1 MAGRKEMEATGE
13 EELGE
18 VRRLEGGGHLWKA
31 SLVLLEF
38 LEKKEKENFKGKRIL
53 ELGAGEGV
61 LAEALSR
68 MGAHVTATERGGGDG
83 CLDRLK
89 KRAEM
94 TRNAGLN
101 MKAVELEWGEK
112 GLEASG
118 EDLAETFDFVILSE
132 LFYDQESH
140 EDLLWTL
147 RQATSP
153 GSVVYSVFCD
163 RPFSFMF
170 FALLHDTDEFDVEEI
185 AEEKVDTLGMSEE
198 AQIHL
203 HRIVRR

>member
-1 MAGRKEMEATGE
+1 MEAKGE

-38 LEKKEKENFKGKRIL
+38 LDKKEKGNFKGKKLL

-61 LAEALSR
+61 LAEALSK
-68 MGAHVTATERGGGDG
+68 MGAKVTATERGGGGG

-89 KRAEM
+89 MKADM
-94 TRNAGLN
+94 ACAAGLS
-101 MKAVELEWGEK
+101 MKAVELEWGERGWELSELK
-112 GLEASG
+112 SHV
-118 EDLAETFDFVILSE
+118 ETFDYVILSE

-147 RQATSP
+147 LRVTVP
-153 GSVVYSVFCD
+153 GSIVYSVFCD

-170 FALLHDTDEFDVEEI
+170 FALLHDTGEFDVEEI
-185 AEEKVDTLGMSEE
+185 PEAEVDKLGMSEE

-203 HRIVRR
+203 HKIVRR